1 MADISFTGEFGG
13 LLAVAFGSGCAAGY
27 GFHSTVIGQKV
38 ERLFEEKTKMLKE
51 MFDQRVSS
59 ATAENTQLKAML
71 EKAQK
76 HFDDCDERLTTLSI
90 EVAGLKARE
99 TRRDP

>member
-1 MADISFTGEFGG
+1 
-13 LLAVAFGSGCAAGY
+13 
-27 GFHSTVIGQKV
+27 
-38 ERLFEEKTKMLKE
+38 MLKE